1 MKLIVGLGNPGLLY
15 RNSRHNA
22 GFRVVKALA
31 LKQKVALKKDNLL
44 ACLSGKAIVNGHS
57 LILAQPLTFMNLSG
71 LAVKGLVKKYK
82 IGLQDLL
89 VVCDDLDIELGRIKI
104 RPKGASAG
112 QRGLQS
118 IIDQLGSVDFPRL
131 RLGIGRPP
139 GSIDSSR
146 YVLSGFSRA
155 QKELAAVAEHLAVD
169 CCLSWVEKGI
179 IQTMNM
185 FNTRSGNE

>member
-1 MKLIVGLGNPGLLY
+1 VKLIVGLGNPGFLY

-31 LKQKVALKKDNLL
+31 LKQKTVLRKDNLL
-44 ACLSGKAIVNGHS
+44 ACLSAKTIVNGQS

-71 LAVKGLVKKYK
+71 LAVKGLVKRFK
-82 IGLQDLL
+82 IDPQDLL
-89 VVCDDLDIELGRIKI
+89 VVCDDLDLELGRIKI

-118 IIDQLGSVDFPRL
+118 IIVHLGTGDFPRL

-139 GSIDSSR
+139 GSMDAAK

-155 QKELAAVAEHLAVD
+155 QKELAAVSERIAVD
-169 CCLSWVEKGI
+169 CCFSWIERGI
-179 IQTMNM
+179 TETMNI